1 MFLAWLG
8 GIIILLF
15 KNIYVSIIA
24 FVLFLVLLMLD
35 KDEKIVER
43 IPERFY
49 STISS
54 NEVITN
60 NIKL

>member
-1 MFLAWLG
+1 MWFLFNPKDNSIFIKGVFLAWLG

-35 KDEKIVER
+35 KDEK
-43 IPERFY
+43 
-49 STISS
+49 S
-54 NEVITN
+54 
-60 NIKL
+60 